1 MSNYNPWL
9 PVLEKVLA
17 ALPDQPVA
25 PDDAFLRLVEAQV
38 DLESVDQTIQHF
50 ENSSKEKLD
59 VAEAE
64 ILKGGRRDLALKTA
78 VRALMLWQALA
89 EQEINQ

>member
-1 MSNYNPWL
+1 MSNRNPWL

-25 PDDAFLRLVEAQV
+25 PDDAFLCLYEAQV

-50 ENSSKEKLD
+50 AGSTKDKLD
-59 VAEAE
+59 IAEAE
-64 ILKGGRRDLALKTA
+64 ILKGHRRDLALKTA
-78 VRALMLWQALA
+78 VRAMMLWQALA
-89 EQEINQ
+89 EQEITQ